1 MHACG
6 APSNNPWV
14 PALQALNEHQQ
25 NILRLLQQQRLAEMM
40 AGANPNAEL
49 LQRQQA
55 MQAQQLQQQ
64 RLQQLHAQQVGRH
77 KVGFMAHASDKP
89 RC

>member
-1 MHACG
+1 MR
-6 APSNNPWV
+6 P
-14 PALQALNEHQQ
+14 QALNEHQQ
-25 NILRLLQQQRLAEMM
+25 NILRVLQQQRLAEMM

-64 RLQQLHAQQVGRH
+64 RLQQLHAQQVCAIVHGSHGPSSRE
-77 KVGFMAHASDKP
+77 HAG
-89 RC
+89 

>member
-1 MHACG
+1 MLC
-6 APSNNPWV
+6 P
-14 PALQALNEHQQ
+14 QALNEHQQ
-25 NILRLLQQQRLAEMM
+25 NILRVLQQQRLAEMM

-64 RLQQLHAQQVGRH
+64 RLQQLHAQQVRPRAGVPLAREGRCW
-77 KVGFMAHASDKP
+77 KQP
-89 RC
+89 